1 MNRPLRYTLFTLVF
15 LFGFTGFLVG
25 TPVMKITMLILAV
38 FIGILADGI
47 DNLKDRPFQQYNEL
61 HGHYKK

>member
-15 LFGFTGFLVG
+15 LFGFTGLLVG
-25 TPVMKITMLILAV
+25 PPVMKITMLILAV

>member
-1 MNRPLRYTLFTLVF
+1 MNRPLRYTLFTFMF
-15 LFGFTGFLVG
+15 LFGLIGLLIG
-25 TPVMKITMLILAV
+25 TPVMKISMIVLAV
-38 FIGILADGI
+38 LMGVLADFI